1 MLALPIVA
9 PEASVS
15 CRAFVFRRDRE
26 VVNPPL
32 PSRGPAPPVEQMDNA
47 ELARMIE
54 AEHPYRGK
62 ALFEL
67 SDRVAHDEDAATK
80 VAMLSRLTS
89 LRTARLFD
97 RVSLAWSA
105 IIALLAAETPHARSA
120 AYEAFYALEPKEQKD
135 MLDYLDVP
143 IVEEAHPRVV

>member
-1 MLALPIVA
+1 MPG
-9 PEASVS
+9 
-15 CRAFVFRRDRE
+15 DR
-26 VVNPPL
+26 NPPL
-32 PSRGPAPPVEQMDNA
+32 PKRGPAPPVERMDNA
-47 ELARMIE
+47 ELARLVE

-67 SDRVAHDEDAATK
+67 SDRIPHDDDAATK

-105 IIALLAAETPHARSA
+105 IIALLAAETAHSRAA
-120 AYEAFYALEPKEQKD
+120 AYEAFGALEPAEQRD
-135 MLDYLDVP
+135 LLDYLDVP
-143 IVEEAHPRVV
+143 TIEEAHPRVV

>member
-1 MLALPIVA
+1 VPA
-9 PEASVS
+9 
-15 CRAFVFRRDRE
+15 DH
-26 VVNPPL
+26 PPL
-32 PSRGPAPPVEQMDNA
+32 PKRGPAPPVEQMDNA
-47 ELARMIE
+47 ELARLVE

-67 SDRVAHDEDAATK
+67 SDRIADDDDAATK

-105 IIALLAAETPHARSA
+105 IIALLAAETAHSRAA
-120 AYEAFYALEPKEQKD
+120 AYEAFGALEAVEQRD
-135 MLDYLDVP
+135 LLDYLDVKT
-143 IVEEAHPRVV
+143 IEEAHPRVV

>member
-1 MLALPIVA
+1 MPAEDSPARLP
-9 PEASVS
+9 
-15 CRAFVFRRDRE
+15 R
-26 VVNPPL
+26 
-32 PSRGPAPPVEQMDNA
+32 RGPAPPVDQMDNA
-47 ELARMIE
+47 ELARLIE

-67 SDRVAHDEDAATK
+67 SDRIPVDDDAATK

-105 IIALLAAETPHARSA
+105 IIALLAAETPHARSS
-120 AYEAFYALEPKEQKD
+120 AYEAFYALAPAEQAD
-135 MLDYLDVP
+135 MLDYLEVSA
-143 IVEEAHPRVV
+143 IEEAHPRIG

>member
-1 MLALPIVA
+1 MPA
-9 PEASVS
+9 
-15 CRAFVFRRDRE
+15 DH
-26 VVNPPL
+26 PPL
-32 PSRGPAPPVEQMDNA
+32 PKRGPAPPVEQMDNA
-47 ELARMIE
+47 ELARLVE

-67 SDRVAHDEDAATK
+67 SDRIAGDDDAATK

-105 IIALLAAETPHARSA
+105 IIALLAAETPHARQS
-120 AYEAFYALEPKEQKD
+120 AYEAFFALSPDEQRD
-135 MLDYLDVP
+135 MLDYLEVTA
-143 IVEEAHPRVV
+143 IQEAHPRIG

>member
-1 MLALPIVA
+1 VPA
-9 PEASVS
+9 E
-15 CRAFVFRRDRE
+15 
-26 VVNPPL
+26 NPPL
-32 PSRGPAPPVEQMDNA
+32 PRRGPAPLVENMDNA
-47 ELARMIE
+47 ELARMVE

-67 SDRVAHDEDAATK
+67 SDRIAHDDDAATK

-105 IIALLAAETPHARSA
+105 IIALLAAETPHSRAS
-120 AYEAFYALEPKEQKD
+120 AYEAFCALGIDEQRD
-135 MLDYLDVP
+135 MLDYLEVGS
-143 IVEEAHPRVV
+143 IEEAHPRIA

>member
-1 MLALPIVA
+1 M
-9 PEASVS
+9 
-15 CRAFVFRRDRE
+15 
-26 VVNPPL
+26 
-32 PSRGPAPPVEQMDNA
+32 GNA
-47 ELARMIE
+47 ELARLIE

-67 SDRVAHDEDAATK
+67 SDRIAHDDDAATK

-105 IIALLAAETPHARSA
+105 IIALLAAETPHARSSAYDAFA
-120 AYEAFYALEPKEQKD
+120 ALGVEEQRD
-135 MLDYLDVP
+135 MLDYLEVASID
-143 IVEEAHPRVV
+143 EAHPRIA

>member
-1 MLALPIVA
+1 
-9 PEASVS
+9 
-15 CRAFVFRRDRE
+15 
-26 VVNPPL
+26 
-32 PSRGPAPPVEQMDNA
+32 MDNA
-47 ELARMIE
+47 ELARLVE

-67 SDRVAHDEDAATK
+67 SDRIPHDDDAATK

-105 IIALLAAETPHARSA
+105 IIALLAAETAHSRAA
-120 AYEAFYALEPKEQKD
+120 AYEAFGALEPAEQRD
-135 MLDYLDVP
+135 LLDYLDVP
-143 IVEEAHPRVV
+143 TIEEAHPRVV

>member
-1 MLALPIVA
+1 VPGDNPQLP
-9 PEASVS
+9 
-15 CRAFVFRRDRE
+15 R
-26 VVNPPL
+26 
-32 PSRGPAPPVEQMDNA
+32 RGPAPPVEDMSNA

-67 SDRVAHDEDAATK
+67 SDRVAHDDDAATK

-105 IIALLAAETPHARSA
+105 IIALLAAETPHSRDS
-120 AYEAFYALEPKEQKD
+120 AYEAFGALDPAEQRD
-135 MLDYLDVP
+135 MLDYLEVTA
-143 IVEEAHPRVV
+143 IEEAHPRIA